1 MDPELSL
8 SSSDLSTDS
17 SLSPACSLE
26 KLSMTEELLPP
37 QHRVTG
43 LFPGLA
49 TTGRPCKLET
59 KHFTINLK
67 IPSGMIYIAMEETI
81 QEE

>member
-1 MDPELSL
+1 MDSQLF
-8 SSSDLSTDS
+8 SSVAEG
-17 SLSPACSLE
+17 PVVAR
-26 KLSMTEELLPP
+26 KGMREE
-37 QHRVTG
+37 QHGVMG

-67 IPSGMIYIAMEETI
+67 IPNGMIYIAMEETI

>member
-1 MDPELSL
+1 MDS
-8 SSSDLSTDS
+8 
-17 SLSPACSLE
+17 
-26 KLSMTEELLPP
+26 
-37 QHRVTG
+37 Q
-43 LFPGLA
+43 
-49 TTGRPCKLET
+49 TTLILQLIQQQLHSHHFTTIDTIHFTTIYTIHFTTIYT